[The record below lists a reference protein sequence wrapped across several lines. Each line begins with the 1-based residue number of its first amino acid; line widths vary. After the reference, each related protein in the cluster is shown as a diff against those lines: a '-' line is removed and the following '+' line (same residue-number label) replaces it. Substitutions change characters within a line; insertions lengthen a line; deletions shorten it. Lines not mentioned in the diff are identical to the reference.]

1 MPAVWSLRR
10 SGIESWAAN
19 LPSPSAYLK
28 ASILRNVFPGR
39 IQILERAGRVL
50 VAANVDGDSE
60 RDMA

>member
-1 MPAVWSLRR
+1 MRFSGKVRDRR
-10 SGIESWAAN
+10 IESWAAN

-28 ASILRNVFPGR
+28 ASIRE
-39 IQILERAGRVL
+39 ERVQDEFKFSNAL